1 MTAIQFLA
9 DWQDGKG
16 IKGAELSATFA
27 SLRIDVRDQLLTYVI
42 DDRAQTIRNSI
53 FVPLYPVAEW
63 LVTNWWFIKYE
74 SENPKKKTDPAF
86 NQRHSWGATDGYA
99 LPDLTITPSGSQTHL
114 TWSRRSASRAK
125 LAFLNEGR
133 TIVDREQFMQDCADF
148 IDKVTSRLL
157 ACGIESTLLQDEWAA
172 IQTTDEDESEFCA
185 LSAGLGWDPYDLDD
199 AMQSHVVT
207 LADQLGPL
215 SAEAVPAIDSSTPLK
230 DCSAILETIRIA
242 RTDGLHLPSGL
253 PFIPDERSN
262 GGPPWR
268 DGYELARRARSE
280 LGLDGQPIQNTEL
293 LAEVLGQ
300 SAATLKQKPRPVM
313 PLERLALID
322 GVVTRDAEGGVSF
335 GLKNRGQLGWRFLF
349 CRALAEAISGHGDA
363 LVTRGNT
370 ERQQRNRAFAAEFLA
385 PSASLGNKISDPV
398 VDEEQVDDLAEEFG
412 VSSWVISHQIENHR
426 IARVIQRAVEGLE
439 VRLGSTSTR

>member
-1 MTAIQFLA
+1 MTAIQFCA
-9 DWQDGKG
+9 DWHDGKG
-16 IKGAELSATFA
+16 IEGAELSATFA

-42 DDRAQTIRNSI
+42 DDRAQTIRDSI

-74 SENPKKKTDPAF
+74 SENPKKKADPAF
-86 NQRHSWGATDGYA
+86 SQRHSWGATDGYT

-114 TWSRRSASRAK
+114 AWSRRSASRTR
-125 LAFLNEGR
+125 LAFLNEGHA
-133 TIVDREQFMQDCADF
+133 IVDRKQFMQDCADF

-157 ACGIESTLLQDEWAA
+157 ACGIESTFLQDEWAA

-199 AMQSHVVT
+199 ARQSHVVT

-215 SAEAVPAIDSSTPLK
+215 SAEAVPAIDSSTPLE
-230 DCSAILETIRIA
+230 DCSAILAAISVA
-242 RTDGLHLPSGL
+242 RTDGLRLPSGL

-262 GGPPWR
+262 GRPPWR
-268 DGYELARRARSE
+268 AGYDLARRARSE
-280 LGLDGQPIQNTEL
+280 LGLDGQPIPNTEL
-293 LAEVLGQ
+293 LAEALGQ
-300 SAATLKQKPRPVM
+300 SAATLKQTPRPMV

-322 GVVTRDAEGGVSF
+322 GVVTRGAQGGVSF
-335 GLKNRGQLGWRFLF
+335 GLKSRRQLGWRFLF

-426 IARVIQRAVEGLE
+426 IARV
-439 VRLGSTSTR
+439 T